1 MRTSLPNLGSLP
13 AAGNTPCLSR
23 PLPSNRTVVAD
34 AHTQLAAKR
43 FAADV
48 ASRLAQFYRL
58 IPPTSNPNLAT
69 RFLEAQVRSLL
80 AERLAP
86 MRLFPGTLS
95 APDVNVSESGPP
107 FTEDLVYSPQ
117 PGPLLFESGHFSI
130 VNPLACAGV
139 IQIRASVANTAKFQ
153 ARLREIAFTYFS
165 GRHPRCVMGVIVS
178 DSAPEKKSVVR
189 RNGRKFPA
197 YDFTNSKWCPI
208 CILFSRRDG
217 LFRPHFPA
225 IEALLANT
233 SRMV

>member
-1 MRTSLPNLGSLP
+1 MRTSLADLGSLP
-13 AAGNTPCLSR
+13 TAANPPWLSR

-34 AHTQLAAKR
+34 TQTNLAAKR
-43 FAADV
+43 FADEV

-58 IPPTSNPNLAT
+58 MPPTADPNLAS

-95 APDVNVSESGPP
+95 APDIDVSETGAPLI
-107 FTEDLVYSPQ
+107 EDIVYSPQ
-117 PGPLLFESGHFSI
+117 PGPLLFESGHFCI

-139 IQIRASVANTAKFQ
+139 IQIKASVANIAKFQ
-153 ARLREIAFTYFS
+153 SRLREIALTYFS
-165 GRHPRCVMGVIVS
+165 DRHPRCVMGVIVS

-189 RNGRKFPA
+189 RSGRKFPA

-208 CILFSRRDG
+208 FILFSRRNG
-217 LFRPHFPA
+217 LYQPHFRA

-233 SRMV
+233 SRLV